1 MKQITF
7 SLPLEALGE
16 ATEALL
22 LGDFNNW
29 NPENAPVLTVQADGI
44 LKTNI
49 LLEPGK
55 TYEYRF
61 LLNDGR
67 WVNDWAALGYV
78 YKPELNAENSVITIE
93 EEILVITETPVLVE
107 KTKAAAKKSPAK
119 TAKPK
124 AEVIIEK
131 PKAEPKTTKKVVKAE
146 APAKDD
152 LTKIEGIGPKIAK
165 LLEAEGIVTFKD
177 LSKATAKKLKGILDA
192 AGPKFQMHNP
202 TSWPKQAKL
211 AAAGS
216 WEDLK
221 TLQNELTAGK

>member
-16 ATEALL
+16 ATEAIL

-29 NPENAPVLTVQADGI
+29 NPDNAPVLSVQPDGS
-44 LKTNI
+44 LKAKV

-67 WVNDWAALGYV
+67 WVNDYAAQGYV
-78 YKPELNAENSVITIE
+78 FRPELNAENSVITVE
-93 EEILVITETPVLVE
+93 EEILVISEAPVMVKE
-107 KTKAAAKKSPAK
+107 AKKAAKKTPATAAKSKTAAK
-119 TAKPK
+119 TSPK
-124 AEVIIEK
+124 V
-131 PKAEPKTTKKVVKAE
+131 TKVE

-165 LLEAEGIVTFKD
+165 LLEADGIVSFKD
-177 LSKATAKKLKGILDA
+177 LSKATGKKLKTILDA
-192 AGPKFQMHNP
+192 AGSKFKVHNP

-211 AAAGS
+211 AATGS
-216 WEDLK
+216 WDELK
-221 TLQNELTAGK
+221 KLQSELTAGK